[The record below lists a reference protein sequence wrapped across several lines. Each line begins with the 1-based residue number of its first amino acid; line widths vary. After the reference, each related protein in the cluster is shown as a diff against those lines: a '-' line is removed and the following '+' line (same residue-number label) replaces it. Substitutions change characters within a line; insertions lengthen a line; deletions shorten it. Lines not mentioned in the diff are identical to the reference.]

1 MTTISSHLTRNLAA
15 LTIAFLAAAGFA
27 GTAYGQ
33 APSTASP
40 IPSEGNTE
48 LGFRTFQTKCMTC
61 HGNPNVDRAPSPAAI
76 REMTPE
82 RIYEALANGI
92 MKTQGQSLTDDER
105 KKLALFMSG
114 RPMGSIQMG
123 DAKNMPNRCAANPPL
138 PDPSAGA
145 AWNGWG
151 VDIANTRFQS
161 AKAAGMTAAD
171 VPKLKL
177 KWAFGFPTGISA
189 FGQPSVVAGRVF
201 VGTDTGYVYSLDAK
215 TGCVYWSY
223 RTRGSVRNA
232 ITVGP
237 VKAASTKYAVFFG
250 DAHANVYGVDA
261 QTGAELWMKKV
272 DEHFTARITA
282 APTLYNGRLYVPVSS
297 SEEFSAASLDY
308 PCCTSRGSVAAL
320 NASTGARIWKTYVVE
335 EPKPTRKN
343 SKGVQLYAPAGGS
356 VWNSPTVDPKR
367 RAVYFGTGD
376 SETEPAAKTSDSIM
390 AVDMN
395 TGKVL
400 WVYQA
405 QEGDA
410 YLSMCAQTKTENCPE
425 NVGPDLDI
433 GNSPVLRTLANG
445 KSVLVA
451 GTKDGNV
458 FALDPD
464 KKGAVV
470 WKVVA
475 AQNAPGTPLARL
487 NGIVWGGASDAQ
499 NIYYGLSGGGVV
511 ALQLATGE
519 KLWHTTFDTGGQRVS
534 NAAAASAIPGVIFAG
549 GADGKLHALSAAD
562 GKQIWEAETARAF
575 DTVNKVAAKGGAI
588 GAPGATIVD
597 GMLFVG
603 SGYSTVGGLPG
614 NVLLAFGLD

>member
-1 MTTISSHLTRNLAA
+1 MILD
-15 LTIAFLAAAGFA
+15 AAAI
-27 GTAYGQ
+27 TASILIAAASSSNLHAQ
-33 APSTASP
+33 APPAHSD
-40 IPSEGNTE
+40 GNTE

-82 RIYEALANGI
+82 RIYEALANGV
-92 MKTQGQSLTDDER
+92 MKSQGQSLTDDER
-105 KKLALFMSG
+105 RKLALFMSG

-123 DAKNMPNRCAANPPL
+123 DAKNMPNRCPTNLPLADPAASP
-138 PDPSAGA
+138 

-151 VDIANTRFQS
+151 VDVANTRFQDAKS
-161 AKAAGMTAAD
+161 AGIAAAD
-171 VPKLKL
+171 VPTLRL
-177 KWAFGFPTGISA
+177 KWAFGFPMGISA
-189 FGQPSVVAGRVF
+189 FGQPSIVAGRVF
-201 VGTDTGYVYSLDAK
+201 VGTDTGYVYSLDAI

-223 RTRGSVRNA
+223 QTRGSVRNA
-232 ITVGP
+232 ISVGP
-237 VKAASTKYAVFFG
+237 VKAASAKYGVFFG
-250 DAHANVYGVDA
+250 DAHANAYGVDA
-261 QTGAELWMKKV
+261 QTGAELWVKKV
-272 DEHFTARITA
+272 DDHFTARVTA
-282 APTLYNGRLYVPVSS
+282 APTLYEGRLYVPVSS
-297 SEEFSAASLDY
+297 SEEFSAATPDY

-320 NASTGARIWKTYVVE
+320 NASTGALIWKTYVVD

-367 RAVYFGTGD
+367 KAIYFGTGD

-395 TGKVL
+395 TGKL
-400 WVYQA
+400 QWVYQA

-410 YLSMCAQTKTENCPE
+410 YLSTCSQNKTENCPE

-433 GNSPVLRTLANG
+433 GNSPVLRTLSNG
-445 KSVLVA
+445 KRVLVA

-475 AQNAPGTPLARL
+475 AENAPGAPLGRL

-499 NIYYGLSGGGVV
+499 NVYYGLSGGGVV

-519 KLWHTTFDTGGQRVS
+519 KLWHTTFDTGGKRIS
-534 NAAAASAIPGVIFAG
+534 NAAAATAIPGVVFVG
-549 GADGKLHALSAAD
+549 GADGKLHALSPAD
-562 GKQIWEAETARAF
+562 GKQIWETETARPF
-575 DTVNKVAAKGGAI
+575 DTVNGVAAKGGAI
-588 GAPGATIVD
+588 GAPGATVAN
-597 GMLFVG
+597 GMLFIG

-614 NVLLAFGLD
+614 NVLLAFGKD